1 MPTRSSAVA
10 LLLICALVGCSCQ
23 PISHT
28 TPVVSYESVH
38 GFPVV
43 GPVSKEDVEKF
54 DQLLAK
60 IDPKIAKAITSVAV
74 TDDADYGGES
84 YVGLCNGLRQIFV
97 RPSHFHNHIT
107 IWHEATH
114 AYHFSLGCSR
124 RSGQDCA
131 FGVEWRKAA
140 GDVYG
145 KKYAWDIFPTQ
156 GLLDEYS
163 STSYFED
170 VATMTA
176 DAYCYQNGERSVLR
190 RLQALNQLK
199 KDPRYARKLRLL
211 VKYGFISQ
219 NLCDEI
225 LR

>member
-1 MPTRSSAVA
+1 
-10 LLLICALVGCSCQ
+10 
-23 PISHT
+23 
-28 TPVVSYESVH
+28 
-38 GFPVV
+38 
-43 GPVSKEDVEKF
+43 
-54 DQLLAK
+54 
-60 IDPKIAKAITSVAV
+60 
-74 TDDADYGGES
+74 
-84 YVGLCNGLRQIFV
+84 
-97 RPSHFHNHIT
+97 
-107 IWHEATH
+107 
-114 AYHFSLGCSR
+114 
-124 RSGQDCA
+124 
-131 FGVEWRKAA
+131 
-140 GDVYG
+140 
-145 KKYAWDIFPTQ
+145 YAWDIFPTQ

>member
-1 MPTRSSAVA
+1 M
-10 LLLICALVGCSCQ
+10 
-23 PISHT
+23 
-28 TPVVSYESVH
+28 
-38 GFPVV
+38 V

-131 FGVEWRKAA
+131 FGVEWR
-140 GDVYG
+140 
-145 KKYAWDIFPTQ
+145 
-156 GLLDEYS
+156 
-163 STSYFED
+163 
-170 VATMTA
+170 
-176 DAYCYQNGERSVLR
+176 
-190 RLQALNQLK
+190 
-199 KDPRYARKLRLL
+199 
-211 VKYGFISQ
+211 
-219 NLCDEI
+219 
-225 LR
+225 